1 MKHLIQPTFLRNE
14 GVGKLYKATINQA
27 ELGVVTGMQVK
38 LIEYEYVALGAL
50 PLCASLFCVTNWA
63 NR

>member
-1 MKHLIQPTFLRNE
+1 MQHLIQPTFLRNE

-38 LIEYEYVALGAL
+38 LEQHTSMALGAL
-50 PLCASLFCVTNWA
+50 YYDG
-63 NR
+63 